1 MTYTRRDFVKM
12 MVIAGAYGAV
22 GEAAA
27 ATVPVPDMP
36 DKACDCHVH
45 IVGPAAKYPMDPD
58 RTYTPGE
65 ASTGELLALRK
76 RLGIARGVLV
86 QPSFYGTD
94 NSCMLDALAELGRSA
109 RGVAVLPPEISLEEL
124 QRLDHRGVK
133 GIRLN
138 LESNL
143 TRDPFSASAQ
153 LDEFAKRLAP
163 FGWHIQI
170 YAALPVI
177 AQLAGKIA
185 NLPVPVVIDHFG
197 SPVAAK
203 GINQPGFAGL
213 LDLVRSRKVF
223 VKLSGCY
230 RISQAPGYADVSP
243 FARAL
248 IEAGPGQLVWASDWP
263 HTGRSKSG
271 SRTEIAPFQKI
282 DDEKVLALFAEWCP
296 DARLRKLILAET
308 PERLYKF
315 AAL

>member
-1 MTYTRRDFVKM
+1 M
-12 MVIAGAYGAV
+12 MAIAGTYAAV
-22 GEAAA
+22 GEASGA
-27 ATVPVPDMP
+27 PGPIPDMP
-36 DKACDCHVH
+36 ENACDCHVH

-65 ASTGELLALRK
+65 APIGELLALRK
-76 RLGIARGVLV
+76 SLGIVRNVLV

-94 NSCMLDALAELGRSA
+94 NSCMLDALAELGSTA
-109 RGVAVLPPEISLEEL
+109 RGIAVLPPEISLEEL
-124 QRLDHRGVK
+124 QRLDRRGVK

-138 LESNL
+138 LESSL
-143 TRDPFSASAQ
+143 TRDPSAASAQ
-153 LDEFAKRLAP
+153 LNAFAKKLAP

-177 AQLAGKIA
+177 AQLAEEIA

-203 GINQPGFAGL
+203 GIDQPGFAAL
-213 LDLVRSRKVF
+213 LNLVRNRKVF

-230 RISQAPGYADVSP
+230 RFSQAPDYADVAP

-248 IEAGPGQLVWASDWP
+248 IEAGPAQLVWASDWP

-271 SRTEIAPFQKI
+271 SRMEIAPFQRI
-282 DDEKVLALFAEWCP
+282 DDVKMLALFAEWCP
-296 DARLRKLILAET
+296 DASLRKLILAET
-308 PERLYKF
+308 PECLYKF
-315 AAL
+315 AAG